1 MAQLKLILI
10 ILFHLRGGIFGPPFT
25 FKIKYASS
33 NCSISFNKRH
43 TCSTVDREYLRLD
56 MLNRENLKH
65 VALGGGLPL
74 PHFMSQQTFF
84 YSKIKEMRSEI
95 VVVGILRTPTPQTTT
110 LPLPHTKTQRLGFSR
125 FGEVNA
131 LFLAKQDFSDE
142 SAPSLYQKRS
152 YVPDT

>member
-65 VALGGGLPL
+65 VALGGGGYPSPTLCRSK
-74 PHFMSQQTFF
+74 HFSTV
-84 YSKIKEMRSEI
+84 K
-95 VVVGILRTPTPQTTT
+95 LR
-110 LPLPHTKTQRLGFSR
+110 K
-125 FGEVNA
+125 
-131 LFLAKQDFSDE
+131 
-142 SAPSLYQKRS
+142 
-152 YVPDT
+152 